1 MEITDKIAV
10 IAAVIAFASAM
21 VSIVAIYVPWRNTHD
36 AEIFKESILALER
49 AFRSLMRNAEEDGQP
64 APDRLN
70 WLTSARHIESYK
82 SLRKS
87 LKTTLYKRLSEEHEE
102 HWRHEFY
109 LKLFNRDPITPCSY
123 FEAGPI
129 EPRSTIIIY
138 GFAAWPR
145 IKRDPIDTLDLEQLF
160 QESDLLR
167 GNYGLKQYLTKFPQ
181 FGGEV

>member
-10 IAAVIAFASAM
+10 IAAAIAFGSAM
-21 VSIVAIYVPWRNTHD
+21 VSILAIYVPWRNTHD

-49 AFRSLMRNAEEDGQP
+49 AFRSLMLNAGEDGQP

-82 SLRKS
+82 SLRRS

-109 LKLFNRDPITPCSY
+109 LKLFNRDRITQPSY

-129 EPRSTIIIY
+129 EPRSAIVIY
-138 GFAAWPR
+138 GFAAWPHTR
-145 IKRDPIDTLDLEQLF
+145 KDPIDILDLEQLF
-160 QESDLLR
+160 QESDILK
-167 GNYGLKQYLTKFPQ
+167 GNYGLQQYLAKFPQ
-181 FGGEV
+181 FGGEA